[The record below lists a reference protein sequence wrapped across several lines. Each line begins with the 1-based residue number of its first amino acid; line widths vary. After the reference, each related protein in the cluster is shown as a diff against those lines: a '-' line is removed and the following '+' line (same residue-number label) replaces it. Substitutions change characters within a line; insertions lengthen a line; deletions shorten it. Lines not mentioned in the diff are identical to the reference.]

1 MGRFCTVA
9 FLFLMQHGTL
19 LLPTDLCLQYL
30 QRSLST
36 GSQLLKNRS
45 LFVLVFISETSCFI
59 WCAISLFWFLAC
71 LFSKTSFKMFSYM
84 SVFFFFLIG
93 NIMFTFYFFPYFWK
107 QSPKLPLP
115 QLLNLCQ
122 NIPECSLKVS
132 SSQFLILIFFT
143 TFYPCGI
150 CPSVISF
157 WNGLR

>member
-19 LLPTDLCLQYL
+19 LLPRDLCLQYL

-71 LFSKTSFKMFSYM
+71 LLSKTFIKMFSYM
-84 SVFFFFLIG
+84 SVFFFKLAILCLD
-93 NIMFTFYFFPYFWK
+93 FTFLVPYFWK

-122 NIPECSLKVS
+122 NTPECSLKVS
-132 SSQFLILIFFT
+132 CSQFLILIFFT
-143 TFYPCGI
+143 TFNPCGI

-157 WNGLR
+157 WNGLK